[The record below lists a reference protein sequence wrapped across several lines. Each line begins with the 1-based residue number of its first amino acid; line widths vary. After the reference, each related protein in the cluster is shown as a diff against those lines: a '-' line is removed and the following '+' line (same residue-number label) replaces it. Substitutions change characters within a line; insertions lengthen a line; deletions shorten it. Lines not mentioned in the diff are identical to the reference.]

1 MLAWPVA
8 MQQLFLGVAL
18 VSVTMPHP
26 PGVRYHKMN
35 ANLEYGGWQLGV
47 GLLTLAYI
55 APQSIAVPV

>member
-1 MLAWPVA
+1 M
-8 MQQLFLGVAL
+8 
-18 VSVTMPHP
+18 
-26 PGVRYHKMN
+26 RYHKMS